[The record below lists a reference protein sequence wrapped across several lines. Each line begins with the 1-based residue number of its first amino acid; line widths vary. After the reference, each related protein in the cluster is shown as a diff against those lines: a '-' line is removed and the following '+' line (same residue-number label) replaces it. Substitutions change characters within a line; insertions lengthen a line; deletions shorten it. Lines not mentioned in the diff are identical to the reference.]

1 MIRPSTSTGPAT
13 GRQGQVA
20 INEFWENTNCV
31 FKARLIA
38 NILSSSFT
46 RFFLLRNDG
55 EMPTTFERF
64 PKCVSQKMVS
74 KATRTVQK
82 VKRKQTSVGT
92 FKGLLPK
99 MISWNHP
106 SLATS
111 PFTTKKTRDKTSPQR
126 YHLSKKKNKDLVLS
140 AVTTKTPVRL

>member
-74 KATRTVQK
+74 TAKRTVQK
-82 VKRKQTSVGT
+82 VKRKQTSVCT

-111 PFTTKKTRDKTSPQR
+111 PCTTKKTQDKTSPQR
-126 YHLSKKKNKDLVLS
+126 YLFFKKHTDLVLS